1 MPSKFSHDLFL
12 SLGIEKYQN
21 LCWRSFFRHG
31 LWLNL
36 LCLILFS
43 IFFSDEYLDFEEVT
57 IASFGKSYYL
67 KLMEHGGEEILEKE
81 EHFFNLFDDDKNE
94 GLDYFEFL
102 SLMDRRYTHDQFD
115 KSGNGLLEMNEIRHF
130 LISITGAPENTP
142 DSFLDDF
149 LKNWSSFFGRKD
161 VYPRPLPKLF

>member
-1 MPSKFSHDLFL
+1 
-12 SLGIEKYQN
+12 
-21 LCWRSFFRHG
+21 
-31 LWLNL
+31 
-36 LCLILFS
+36 
-43 IFFSDEYLDFEEVT
+43 
-57 IASFGKSYYL
+57 
-67 KLMEHGGEEILEKE
+67 MEHGGEEILEKE
-81 EHFFNLFDDDKNE
+81 EQFFNIFDDDKNE

-130 LISITGAPENTP
+130 LISIIGAQENTP

-161 VYPRPLPKLF
+161 VYPRLLPKLF